1 MCEGARREAALLL
14 GPRDFPYTRGMM
26 AFRRWRRRCAVGW
39 CAGATIWCA
48 LASSSAG
55 YAATVSEKARESGC
69 VNKPVV
75 VAGETYKCYTAS
87 GNKAYFNV
95 EGAPYASP
103 PDNNSR
109 RGATTQPSPAGFPK
123 IDAATQKGRDD
134 VRRKVLS
141 DELATEE
148 KLLVEARTAYAEG
161 APPPLPE
168 EKADVEKYRMRIAK
182 LREAVNVHEKNVEA
196 LKKELAA
203 SR

>member
-1 MCEGARREAALLL
+1 MIRRVLGRGTRAARWCIDAA
-14 GPRDFPYTRGMM
+14 FACTI
-26 AFRRWRRRCAVGW
+26 AF
-39 CAGATIWCA
+39 
-48 LASSSAG
+48 SAG
-55 YAATVSEKARESGC
+55 THAATVAEKARESGC

-87 GNKAYFNV
+87 GGKAYFNV
-95 EGAPYASP
+95 EGAPSANP
-103 PDNNSR
+103 PDAGTR
-109 RGATTQPSPAGFPK
+109 RSAAATPSPSGFPK
-123 IDAATQKGRDD
+123 IDPATQKGRDD

-148 KLLVEARTAYAEG
+148 KLLAEARTAYAEG
-161 APPPLPE
+161 APPPLAE
-168 EKADVEKYRMRIAK
+168 EKSDVERYRARIAK